1 MADIAPVDFT
11 NEPEDTGTQTTL
23 EDFERDTAQADTSE
37 PDPNPSPGLDTG
49 SLLSLTDISKLTGLS
64 YVTLR
69 RYAGVH
75 STDLLPFTEGT
86 GRSLK
91 YKPNAVEMFKK
102 YREESRSGPKP
113 GAGRARAQ
121 QTTST
126 SSAPSQAPQPPADR
140 HPTRGRPAG
149 RTLNPKKRGRPA
161 RPGKTTVAPESAPGP
176 VSPVMQEMTRAMDRA
191 VAEMERAQLVT
202 RLETLR
208 GVVEPIVKEIERLEK
223 TVGMVKA

>member
-23 EDFERDTAQADTSE
+23 EDFERDTVQAQAPSATPPADDQADT
-37 PDPNPSPGLDTG
+37 DT

-75 STDLLPFTEGT
+75 SRDLLPYTEGT

-91 YKPNAVEMFKK
+91 YKPEAVEMFKR

-113 GAGRARAQ
+113 GGGRGRVQQATPAPAQ
-121 QTTST
+121 Q
-126 SSAPSQAPQPPADR
+126 APAQAPTVR
-140 HPTRGRPAG
+140 PTRGRPTG
-149 RTLNPKKRGRPA
+149 KSLNPKKKGKPA
-161 RPGKTTVAPESAPGP
+161 RPHKPTTTVVSTPEVASG
-176 VSPVMQEMTRAMDRA
+176 PVMQEMTRAMDRA

-208 GVVEPIVKEIERLEK
+208 GVVEPINREVERLEK
-223 TVGMVKA
+223 MVGMVKV

>member
-11 NEPEDTGTQTTL
+11 NEPEDTSSHTTL
-23 EDFERDTAQADTSE
+23 EDFERDAAQAQAPSAS
-37 PDPNPSPGLDTG
+37 DPAASTGPDTG

-75 STDLLPFTEGT
+75 STELLPYTEGT

-91 YKPNAVEMFKK
+91 YKPEAVEMFKR

-113 GAGRARAQ
+113 GGGRARTQ
-121 QTTST
+121 QPAST
-126 SSAPSQAPQPPADR
+126 SPPTPPAPAVPQ
-140 HPTRGRPAG
+140 PTRGRPAG
-149 RTLNPKKRGRPA
+149 KARNPKKKGKPA
-161 RPGKTTVAPESAPGP
+161 RPHKSSTTIASTPEMAPG
-176 VSPVMQEMTRAMDRA
+176 PVMQEMTRAMDRA

-208 GVVEPIVKEIERLEK
+208 GVVEPINREVERLEK
-223 TVGMVKA
+223 AIGTVKV